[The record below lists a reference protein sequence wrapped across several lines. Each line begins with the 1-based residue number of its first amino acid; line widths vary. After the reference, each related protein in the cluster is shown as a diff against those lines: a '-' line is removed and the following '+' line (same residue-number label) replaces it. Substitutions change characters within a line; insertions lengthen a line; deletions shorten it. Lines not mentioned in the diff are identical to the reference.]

1 MSSTGL
7 EVFDTTLHKTNE
19 WLKQIMEGLSTQ
31 DRHLAYLGLRAC
43 LHALRDRL
51 PPELA
56 VHLGAQLPLL
66 VRGIYYEGWRIA
78 ATPSREHQ
86 LDEFLDHVRRELPGE
101 SGGRAHDIATA
112 VFAVVAARIDGGELR
127 KVVHSLPR
135 PLRAVWPENVRSG

>member
-19 WLKQIMEGLSTQ
+19 WLKRIMGRLATE
-31 DRHLAYLGLRAC
+31 DRHVAYLGLRAT

-66 VRGIYYEGWRIA
+66 VRGVYYEGWRLA

-86 LDEFLDHVRRELPGE
+86 WDEFLDHVRRELPGE
-101 SGGRAHDIATA
+101 TAGRAQDMVEA
-112 VFAVVAARIDGGELR
+112 VFAVIAERVDGGEVR
-127 KVVHSLPR
+127 KVVNSLPR
-135 PLRAVWPENVRSG
+135 PLRAAWPDGAGGP